1 MEPLAQGCRV
11 RAAAHPEGWPDR
23 IPLRLN
29 DNMDPYDPDTP
40 RQPADWL
47 QTDEGER
54 IELVS
59 SYHRRKKVDLPN
71 TQLHAVIH
79 VVVENQLALG
89 EEVVVDTLAR
99 LQSEGLS
106 RHDAL
111 HAIGSVLAADLY
123 ELMHE
128 TSETTSDA
136 HRRYLDRLEKLKAKN
151 WRAG

>member
-1 MEPLAQGCRV
+1 
-11 RAAAHPEGWPDR
+11 
-23 IPLRLN
+23 
-29 DNMDPYDPDTP
+29 MDSYDPDTP
-40 RQPADWL
+40 RPSADWL

-59 SYHRRKKVDLPN
+59 SYHRHKKIDLPN
-71 TQLHAVIH
+71 AQLHAVIH

-89 EEVVVDTLAR
+89 EEVVSETLAR
-99 LQSEGLS
+99 LQREGLS

-123 ELMHE
+123 ELMQE
-128 TSETTSDA
+128 SSEATGDA
-136 HRRYLDRLEKLKAKN
+136 RRRYLERLQKLTAKN

>member
-1 MEPLAQGCRV
+1 MAS
-11 RAAAHPEGWPDR
+11 
-23 IPLRLN
+23 
-29 DNMDPYDPDTP
+29 YDPETP
-40 RQPADWL
+40 PHSADWL

-59 SYHRRKKVDLPN
+59 SYHRRKKVPLPN
-71 TQLHAVIH
+71 AQLHAVIH

-89 EEVVVDTLAR
+89 EQVVGGTLAR
-99 LQSEGLS
+99 LQREGLS

-123 ELMHE
+123 ELMQE
-128 TSETTSDA
+128 SPEATDDA
-136 HRRYLDRLEKLKAKN
+136 HRRYLERLQKLTAKN

>member
-1 MEPLAQGCRV
+1 
-11 RAAAHPEGWPDR
+11 
-23 IPLRLN
+23 
-29 DNMDPYDPDTP
+29 MDSYDPDTP
-40 RQPADWL
+40 RNSADWL

-59 SYHRRKKVDLPN
+59 SYHRRKKVQLPN
-71 TQLHAVIH
+71 AQLHAVIH

-89 EEVVVDTLAR
+89 EEVVIETLAR
-99 LQSEGLS
+99 LQREGLS

-123 ELMHE
+123 ELMQAS
-128 TSETTSDA
+128 SEATGDA
-136 HRRYLDRLEKLKAKN
+136 HRRYLDRLQKLTAKN